1 MMKAISLEILDERKS
16 ASLEWQGL
24 FKGNHDL
31 IQAIGCGGKNVAPS
45 NEEHL

>member
-1 MMKAISLEILDERKS
+1 MKAISLEILNERKS

-31 IQAIGCGGKNVAPS
+31 IQAIECGCKNVAPS
-45 NEEHL
+45 NKEYF